1 MQGWSVGRK
10 LSVTVGVMV
19 LGMVAMLATGVI
31 GVMTMNSE
39 LDSVTDGNA
48 PALQAAGL
56 ADADLND
63 LRAVAR
69 DAVVSAAKHDPRT
82 IAEDTREVE
91 RLVAKIDKEMDT
103 LEQATE
109 VEAIKSACGDVRSKV
124 AEWKAAVAPTFAA
137 AAAFDVTAATAALA
151 QSDALESGAVATV
164 DKIEQLE
171 DEALTVAHHRG
182 NEVYDE
188 QILILAIL
196 AVIGVVAAV
205 VVAMVVRS
213 TVKTLSGISESLG
226 VGAQHLVVASGQVS
240 TAAQSL
246 SHGATE
252 QAASLEETSAS
263 MEEVASMTQRNA
275 EHSRSASTLMADVDA
290 RVQEST
296 MALDQMVASMAAI
309 QESSQNVSR
318 IIKTIDEIAFQ
329 TNILALNAAVE
340 AARAGEAGM
349 GFAVVADEV
358 RNLAQ
363 RSAEAAKNTSELIA
377 ESIRRTHNGA
387 DKVTQA
393 STSIAAITTSVG
405 QVRSLVDEVRDASSQ
420 QSDGIR
426 QVSQAMT
433 QMEQVTQ
440 TTAATA
446 EESAA
451 ASEELNAQSEAT
463 MEIVAKLETL
473 VRGRRA
479 TGDRAATR
487 TALSAASQRSEQA
500 SVVRPAA

>member
-31 GVMTMNSE
+31 GVITMNDE

-48 PALQAAGL
+48 PALQAAGQ
-56 ADADLND
+56 ADADLNE

-69 DAVVSAAKHDPRT
+69 DVIVAATKHDAKA
-82 IAEDTREVE
+82 IAERRRDAD
-91 RLVAKIDKEMDT
+91 RLVAKAEKEIGT
-103 LEQATE
+103 LEQTTH
-109 VEAIKSACGDVRSKV
+109 VERIKAACDDVVREIK
-124 AEWKAAVAPTFAA
+124 EWQLAVAPAFAAAEAFDVPAA
-137 AAAFDVTAATAALA
+137 AAALS
-151 QSDALESGAVATV
+151 QSDELESAAVASV
-164 DKIEQLE
+164 DKIEELE
-171 DEALTVAHHRG
+171 DEALTVAHQRG
-182 NEVYDE
+182 DQVYDRE
-188 QILILAIL
+188 ILILTIL
-196 AVIGVVAAV
+196 AVLGLVAAAG
-205 VVAMVVRS
+205 VAFVVRS
-213 TVKTLSGISESLG
+213 TVKTLGGISQTLG
-226 VGAQHLVVASGQVS
+226 VGAQQLVVASGQVS

-263 MEEVASMTQRNA
+263 MEEVASMTRRNA
-275 EHSRSASTLMADVDA
+275 EHSQSAATLMAEVDH
-290 RVQEST
+290 RVQDST
-296 MALDQMVASMAAI
+296 RALDEMVVSMSAI
-309 QESSQNVSR
+309 QESSQSVSK

-363 RSAEAAKNTSELIA
+363 RSADAAKNTSELIA
-377 ESIRRTHNGA
+377 ESIRRTQAGSE
-387 DKVTQA
+387 KVHHA
-393 STSIAAITTSVG
+393 STSIAAITDSVN
-405 QVRSLVDEVRDASSQ
+405 QVRTLVDEVSNASRQ
-420 QSDGIR
+420 QSEGIA
-426 QVSQAMT
+426 QVSQAVS

-463 MEIVAKLETL
+463 MEIVAQLETL
-473 VRGRRA
+473 VRGQHA
-479 TGDRAATR
+479 AASRAAAR
-487 TALSAASQRSEQA
+487 TAPAVERAEPVTMQRAA
-500 SVVRPAA
+500 